1 HCPRRPGERFASA
14 PDFIAGNDARIGERD
29 ATRPRSATEGCDERA
44 GMKRA
49 LSVQDPTLWQS
60 AKPRS
65 PAGLDERFASAF
77 VGPPQSPGNAPQP
90 SGTAGGEGR

>member
-1 HCPRRPGERFASA
+1 
-14 PDFIAGNDARIGERD
+14 
-29 ATRPRSATEGCDERA
+29 
-44 GMKRA
+44 MKRA

-77 VGPPQSPGNAPQP
+77 VGPPQSPGNAPQR
-90 SGTAGGEGR
+90 SGTEGGEERAGVAKVLHRARPLRTTRPGTRSSSMTCSEEIG